1 MPGLRRRASLA
12 WGLGVTLGLL
22 TRADLQAADVS
33 AGAAGGPGPAMLASS
48 GPCATGGEGLC
59 DGAPPLA
66 FSVTWSRMGDADLIV
81 TTPTGK
87 RVYYQNPGPGPGTD
101 YGALERDDRFL
112 GPETISWAP
121 GTPPPAGVYHACL
134 FLSSFLRLPSPS
146 APVGYSL
153 VVRRPGLPD
162 QVFQG
167 RFIVRVSS
175 VACDPTQATYIGS
188 IHYP

>member
-1 MPGLRRRASLA
+1 M
-12 WGLGVTLGLL
+12 TLGLL
-22 TRADLQAADVS
+22 TRADLQAADMS
-33 AGAAGGPGPAMLASS
+33 AGAGPSTLASS
-48 GPCATGGEGLC
+48 GTCATGGEGLC
-59 DGAPPLA
+59 DAAPLA
-66 FSVTWSRMGDADLIV
+66 FSVTWSRMGDADLII

-87 RVYYQNPGPGPGTD
+87 RVYYQNPGPGAGTD

-121 GTPPPAGVYHACL
+121 GTTPPAGVYHACL
-134 FLSSFLRLPSPS
+134 FLSSFLRLPSPA
-146 APVGYSL
+146 APVGYFL